1 MEYGIH
7 FTAGMLNGKES
18 PIDYITTVART
29 VDKLGYSWYAS
40 GEHLERGLD
49 LQAALTVAA
58 TASGR
63 LKLITSIHLAVPR
76 GLLATTK
83 WYMTMDVLSGGRMYA
98 GVSAGSAHRDYDLV
112 GLEHEDM
119 WSRFDESIRAMR
131 AYMTPGHKPF
141 KGKYY
146 STEGFNLEPAPLQ
159 KPGVPIWI
167 GSWGSDAGLRR
178 VARLA
183 DGWLGSAG
191 PGHQSP
197 EQFAT
202 DKQRL
207 DTFLKERGK
216 DPATFPNAVST
227 MAMFVSDEKEELERV
242 AAPQQ
247 PGNPL
252 QQGGRVTRPAERPFE
267 DEHAHD
273 MIGSR
278 AECIDKVRRWQAA
291 GAQALFLGPRGPD
304 PLGQMRTFIE
314 DVASKV

>member
-1 MEYGIH
+1 LEYGIH

-29 VDKLGYSWYAS
+29 VDRLGYTWYAS
-40 GEHLERGLD
+40 GEHLERGMD
-49 LQAALTVAA
+49 LNAALTVAA

-83 WYMTMDVLSGGRMYA
+83 WYLTMDVLTGGRMYA
-98 GVSAGSAHRDYDLV
+98 GVSAGSAHRDYALV
-112 GLEHEDM
+112 GMEHTDM
-119 WSRFDESIRAMR
+119 WARFDESVRAMR
-131 AYMTPGHKPF
+131 AYMTPGRKPF
-141 KGKYY
+141 IGKYY
-146 STEGFNLEPAPLQ
+146 STDGFDLEPKPIQ

-167 GSWGSDAGLRR
+167 GSWGSDTGLRR

-191 PGHQSP
+191 PGHQTP
-197 EQFAT
+197 EQFAK
-202 DKQRL
+202 DKKRL
-207 DTFLKERGK
+207 DGFLSDRGR
-216 DPATFPNAVST
+216 DPDTFPNAVST
-227 MAMFVSDEKEELERV
+227 MAMFISEDRDEIERL
-242 AAPQQ
+242 ATPPFR
-247 PGNPL
+247 PGPAT
-252 QQGGRVTRPAERPFE
+252 GTGVTRPEPRPFE

-291 GAQALFLGPRGPD
+291 GAKALFLGPRGPD
-304 PLGQMRTFIE
+304 PLGQLRTFIE